1 MSNIQLN
8 ILNISWCNGG
18 LTEKV
23 FYGTSRALTS
33 LTENYIMEGVR
44 SPSPEIYDYCLKK
57 NYLICYLTLLWI
69 LFQIGSD

>member
-1 MSNIQLN
+1 M
-8 ILNISWCNGG
+8 LNISWCNGG

-44 SPSPEIYDYCLKK
+44 SPSPEIYDNYLKK

-69 LFQIGSD
+69 LFQIWE

>member
-1 MSNIQLN
+1 M
-8 ILNISWCNGG
+8 LNISWCNGG

-44 SPSPEIYDYCLKK
+44 SPSPEIYGYCLKK
-57 NYLICYLTLLWI
+57 KLPNLLSNTPLDFI
-69 LFQIGSD
+69 SDRE

>member
-1 MSNIQLN
+1 M
-8 ILNISWCNGG
+8 LNISWCNGG

-44 SPSPEIYDYCLKK
+44 SPSPEIYDNYLKK
-57 NYLICYLTLLWI
+57 KIT
-69 LFQIGSD
+69 